1 MLTAEEAGLPS
12 LRFGPG
18 HCALSCPSS
27 PTLMLSKFNTEWYE
41 FCQSGGGGTRTRG
54 TLSDHGFP
62 SRYNGRYVT
71 PPEDFLYLFP
81 RFLFNY
87 SPVIQIKRQSHHDQ
101 GQSQRKLSLSL
112 LGQIIKLL
120 FLLLPDLVIFQP
132 TGNLLLL
139 L

>member
-1 MLTAEEAGLPS
+1 
-12 LRFGPG
+12 
-18 HCALSCPSS
+18 
-27 PTLMLSKFNTEWYE
+27 
-41 FCQSGGGGTRTRG
+41 
-54 TLSDHGFP
+54 
-62 SRYNGRYVT
+62 
-71 PPEDFLYLFP
+71 
-81 RFLFNY
+81 
-87 SPVIQIKRQSHHDQ
+87 VIQIKRQSHHDQ